1 MGLFKTFTYN
11 VFDYKP
17 RYYDPKTDELHEK
30 VMARR
35 RDEGKDGEA
44 VETEEYKPG
53 SSIRGS
59 FRSKMR
65 RTSYGGT
72 KKSTIRVFCIAVFL
86 FFLAYLILFV
96 DLSGVISYI
105 SKL

>member
-17 RYYDPKTDELHEK
+17 RYYDPKIDEFHEK
-30 VMARR
+30 VMDRR
-35 RDEGKDGEA
+35 EAEGKIDVPEGEY
-44 VETEEYKPG
+44 VPG
-53 SSIRGS
+53 ASIRGS

-72 KKSTIRVFCIAVFL
+72 KKSTLCRTLVSCSHVGYNKIIVGFGCQP
-86 FFLAYLILFV
+86 
-96 DLSGVISYI
+96 DCCW
-105 SKL
+105 

>member
-1 MGLFKTFTYN
+1 MGLLKTFTYN

-17 RYYDPKTDELHEK
+17 RYYDAKLDEFHEK
-30 VMARR
+30 VMDRR
-35 RDEGKDGEA
+35 EAEGKIDATDG
-44 VETEEYKPG
+44 EYKPG
-53 SSIRGS
+53 ASIRGS

-72 KKSTIRVFCIAVFL
+72 KKSTIRIFCIAVFL
-86 FFLAYLILFV
+86 FFIAYLIFFA
-96 DLSGVISYI
+96 DLSSVVSYI

>member
-1 MGLFKTFTYN
+1 MGLFKEFTYN

-17 RYYDPKTDELHEK
+17 RYYDPKVEELHEK
-30 VMARR
+30 VMMRR
-35 RDEGKDGEA
+35 EEEGK
-44 VETEEYKPG
+44 VEETATGKAKPG

-59 FRSKMR
+59 MRSKMK
-65 RTSYGGT
+65 RTAYGGT
-72 KKSTIRVFCIAVFL
+72 KKSTIRIFCIAVFL
-86 FFLAYLILFV
+86 FFLAYLILFA

>member
-17 RYYDPKTDELHEK
+17 RYYDAKIEDFHDK
-30 VMARR
+30 VMERR
-35 RDEGKDGEA
+35 EEEGKDVDTTA
-44 VETEEYKPG
+44 EYKPG
-53 SSIRGS
+53 ASIRGS

-72 KKSTIRVFCIAVFL
+72 KKSTIRIFCIAVFL
-86 FFLAYLILFV
+86 FFIAYLIFFA
-96 DLSGVISYI
+96 DLTSVVSYI

>member
-17 RYYDPKTDELHEK
+17 RYYDPKTEELHEK
-30 VMARR
+30 VMSRR
-35 RDEGKDGEA
+35 LEEGKDSDE
-44 VETEEYKPG
+44 VENEQYKPG

-65 RTSYGGT
+65 RTSYGET
-72 KKSTIRVFCIAVFL
+72 KKSTIRIFCIVVFL
-86 FFLAYLILFV
+86 CFVAYLIFFA
-96 DLSGVISYI
+96 DLTSVISYI
-105 SKL
+105 SRL

>member
-17 RYYDPKTDELHEK
+17 RYYDPKIDEFHEK
-30 VMARR
+30 VMDRR
-35 RDEGKDGEA
+35 EAEGKDIEPTGEY
-44 VETEEYKPG
+44 VPG
-53 SSIRGS
+53 ASIRGS

-72 KKSTIRVFCIAVFL
+72 KKSTIRIFCIAVFL
-86 FFLAYLILFV
+86 FFLAYLIFFA
-96 DLSGVISYI
+96 DLTGIVSYI